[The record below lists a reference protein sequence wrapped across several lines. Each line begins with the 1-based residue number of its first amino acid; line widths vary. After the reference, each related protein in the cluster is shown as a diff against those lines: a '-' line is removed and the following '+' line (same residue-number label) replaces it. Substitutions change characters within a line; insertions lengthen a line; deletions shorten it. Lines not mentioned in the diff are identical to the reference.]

1 VILVAGC
8 SVRRSSG
15 AEFGRGVRR
24 GASLDANA
32 EEEERLVLDNVAI
45 SVQNVSMRFNLS
57 KDKINSIKEY
67 FVKAVTRKLF
77 YEEFW
82 ALNDISFTVKKGEVF
97 GIMGLN
103 GAGKSTLLKVI
114 AGVFKP
120 TKGSVTVT
128 GGISPLL
135 ELGAGFDLEFSARD
149 NIYMNGAMYGYP
161 PSFMDER
168 YDGILDFADLW
179 EFEHVAVKN
188 FSSGMLGRLG
198 FAVATSVQ
206 PEILIVDEILG
217 VGDFM
222 FQAKCE
228 ERIRGMIENGVT
240 VLLVTHDVN
249 KIKEMCSR
257 ALLLDK
263 SRLVCIGSVDEV
275 CAAYGH
281 GV

>member
-1 VILVAGC
+1 M
-8 SVRRSSG
+8 
-15 AEFGRGVRR
+15 
-24 GASLDANA
+24 
-32 EEEERLVLDNVAI
+32 DNVAI
-45 SVQNVSMRFNLS
+45 SVQEVSMRFNLS
-57 KDKINSIKEY
+57 KDKIFSLKEY
-67 FVKAVTRKLF
+67 FVKAIKRKLF

-82 ALNDISFTVKKGEVF
+82 ALNDISFTVNKGEVF
-97 GIMGLN
+97 GVMGLN

-120 TKGSVTVT
+120 TKGSVVVN

-135 ELGAGFDLEFSARD
+135 ELGAGFDMECSARE
-149 NIYMNGAMYGYP
+149 NIFMNGAMYGYP
-161 PSFMDER
+161 PKFMETK
-168 YDGILDFADLW
+168 YNEILDFAELW
-179 EFEHVAVKN
+179 EFEDVAVKN
-188 FSSGMLGRLG
+188 FSSGMMGRLG

-217 VGDFM
+217 VGDYK

-228 ERIRGMIENGVT
+228 ERIIGMINNGVT
-240 VLLVTHDVN
+240 VLLVTHDIS

-257 ALLLDK
+257 ALLLEK

-275 CAAYGH
+275 CAAYGD